1 MTRLAEITAC
11 AATLD
16 FDAAQAILAAHALPL
31 GSETV
36 PLADAAGRVLAE
48 PVVARIAAPRW
59 DCAAMDGF
67 AVRSADLASDL
78 PLRMVGTRHA
88 GATPGG
94 WIAPGEAMRV
104 MTGAPL
110 PEGADR
116 VVMIERSHV
125 VGAQVRLPPRET
137 HRPHVRRLG
146 EDFAAGT
153 PILPRGA
160 LLDPG
165 ALVAAAAADA
175 GEVQVWRRPRVRL
188 LATGDE
194 LAAPG
199 IAITPTNAIP
209 DSLSIALAAFA
220 RNWGAD
226 IVATERAA
234 DDPTA
239 IRAAARAALGDAD
252 LFVIAGGASRGD
264 RDHCRAALTAMGLE
278 IGFADIAIKPGKPVW
293 FGRLGSLAVLG
304 LPGNPTAALTVGR
317 LFLAPLLAGLGG
329 RQPCDALDWEMR
341 PLAAQVAA
349 NGDRE
354 AFLCAARA
362 AGGVQLLDRQ
372 SASGQAMLARTRFL
386 LRRPICAPALP
397 KGAPVPVLA
406 L

>member
-31 GSETV
+31 GSEAV
-36 PLADAAGRVLAE
+36 ALADAAGRVLAE

-59 DCAAMDGF
+59 DCAAMDGY
-67 AVRSADLASDL
+67 AVRDADLADGM
-78 PLRMVGTRHA
+78 PLRVTGSRYA
-88 GATPGG
+88 GAVAGG
-94 WIAPGEAMRV
+94 RLAPGETMRV

-110 PEGADR
+110 PQRADR
-116 VVMIERSHV
+116 VVMVERSEAS
-125 VGAQVRLPPRET
+125 GTLVRLSPRAGE
-137 HRPHVRRLG
+137 RAHVRRVA
-146 EDFAAGT
+146 EDFAVGT
-153 PILPRGA
+153 VVVPRGT

-175 GEVQVWRRPRVRL
+175 GAVSVWRRPRVRL

-194 LAAPG
+194 IVAPG
-199 IAITPTNAIP
+199 NAAATRNAIP

-220 RNWGAD
+220 RGWGGEV
-226 IVATERAA
+226 VATERAA
-234 DDPTA
+234 DDPVA

-252 LFVIAGGASRGD
+252 LLVIAGGASRGD
-264 RDHCRAALTAMGLE
+264 RDHCRAALAAMGLE

-293 FGRLGSLAVLG
+293 FGRLGSLVVLG
-304 LPGNPTAALTVGR
+304 LPGNPTAALTVAR

-329 RQPCDALDWEMR
+329 RQPSDALDWEMR
-341 PLAAQVAA
+341 PLAAPVAA
-349 NGDRE
+349 NGGRE

-362 AGGVQLLDRQ
+362 EDGVRLLDRQ
-372 SASGQAMLARTRFL
+372 LASGQAILAQTRIL
-386 LRRPICAPALP
+386 LRRPAYAPALP
-397 KGAPVPVLA
+397 IGAPVPVLA

>member
-1 MTRLAEITAC
+1 MAQRAEITAC

-31 GSETV
+31 GSEAV
-36 PLADAAGRVLAE
+36 SLADAAGRVLAE

-59 DCAAMDGF
+59 DCAAMDGY
-67 AVRSADLASDL
+67 AIRTADLASDL
-78 PLRMVGTRHA
+78 PLRVIDTRHA
-88 GATPGG
+88 GAAPGG
-94 WIAPGEAMRV
+94 QIAPGEAIRV

-125 VGAQVRLPPRET
+125 SGAQVRLSPHET
-137 HRPHVRRLG
+137 DRPHVRRLG

-153 PILPRGA
+153 PILLRGT
-160 LLDPG
+160 LLDPV

-194 LAAPG
+194 IAAPG
-199 IAITPTNAIP
+199 TAAARTNGIP

-220 RNWGAD
+220 RNWGAEV
-226 IVATERAA
+226 VATEHAA
-234 DDPTA
+234 DDPAA
-239 IRAAARAALGDAD
+239 IRAAARAALADAD
-252 LFVIAGGASRGD
+252 LLVIAGGASRGD
-264 RDHCRAALTAMGLE
+264 RDHCRAALKAMGME
-278 IGFADIAIKPGKPVW
+278 VGFADIAIKPGKPVW

-304 LPGNPTAALTVGR
+304 LPGNPTAALTVAR

-329 RQPCDALDWEMR
+329 RQPCHALEWEMR
-341 PLAAQVAA
+341 PIIASAPA

-354 AFLCAARA
+354 AFLCAAPAR
-362 AGGVQLLDRQ
+362 GGVQLLDRQ
-372 SASGQAMLARTRFL
+372 SASGQAMLAHARYL
-386 LRRPICAPALP
+386 LRRPAYAPALMA
-397 KGAPVPVLA
+397 GAAVPVLG